1 MIETIETGLPKV
13 VAYRLTGK
21 LQDDDYK
28 QFVPT
33 METIL
38 TAMGKVRLFIR
49 LKDFH
54 GWDVHAAWDEF
65 LFSLKH
71 YSDFERIAIVGD
83 RKWEK
88 WMAGFCKSFTTA
100 KVKYFDKAEIDAAW
114 DWLRENEEEK
124 QDAEEKNRP
133 LAMPTEAN
141 RASPWIW
148 YGL

>member
-1 MIETIETGLPKV
+1 MIETIETGSPQVLGFG
-13 VAYRLTGK
+13 LTGK
-21 LQDDDYK
+21 LHDDDYK

-33 METIL
+33 IEIIL
-38 TAMGKVRLFIR
+38 TALGKVRLFIR

-54 GWDVHAAWDEF
+54 GWDIHAAWDEF
-65 LFSLKH
+65 VFSLVH

-83 RKWEK
+83 GKWEK

-100 KVKYFDKAEIDAAW
+100 KVKYFELSEIDAAW
-114 DWLRENEEEK
+114 DWLKENDESNKATEEEDQTVK
-124 QDAEEKNRP
+124 
-133 LAMPTEAN
+133 MPTEVN

>member
-1 MIETIETGLPKV
+1 MKRSKQAGQGWLLLGV
-13 VAYRLTGK
+13 TGK
-21 LQDDDYK
+21 LHDDDYK

-65 LFSLKH
+65 LFSLRH

-100 KVKYFDKAEIDAAW
+100 EVKYFDKLEIDAAW
-114 DWLRENEEEK
+114 DWLRDDEAAAKLPKQKNQSIEN
-124 QDAEEKNRP
+124 AAGSHLN
-133 LAMPTEAN
+133 LGN
-141 RASPWIW
+141 
-148 YGL
+148 